1 MATTPH
7 LQLTL
12 IEQSQAQK
20 EVTANEAFFR
30 IDALLNNGVIDKDL
44 TVPPGSPAEGDVYIV
59 GAGATGSWSGHAGD
73 IAYFDQ
79 IWRFI
84 DPLEGITLW
93 IKDESALYRYNGTS
107 WVRLLP
113 ATRKTTLLIPA
124 SQMRPSAS
132 GGSAALATVA
142 MGAGQPD
149 IQTLDFDAST
159 QEYAQFFLPMPKSWN
174 EGTVTA
180 QFIWSHASTTTNF
193 GVVWQLQGLACG
205 DGDGMAASFGTAV
218 NVSDTGG
225 TSNALYA
232 SAETGAITIGG
243 SPAENDVVFFRLS
256 RVATDVADTLSIDAR
271 LHGIRLFISQ
281 TQYSDD

>member
-44 TVPPGSPAEGDVYIV
+44 TAPPGSPAEGDVYIV
-59 GAGATGSWSGHAGD
+59 AAGATGAWSGHASD

-79 IWRFI
+79 VWRFI
-84 DPLEGITLW
+84 EPLEGITLW
-93 IKDESALYRYNGTS
+93 IKDESAVYRYNGTA

-113 ATRKTTLLIPA
+113 ATRKTALLIPA
-124 SQMRPSAS
+124 AQMRPSSS
-132 GGSAALATVA
+132 GGCAALATSA
-142 MGAGQPD
+142 IGAGQPD
-149 IQTLDFDAST
+149 IQTLDFDASA

-174 EGTVTA
+174 GGTVTA
-180 QFIWSHASTTTNF
+180 QFLWSHGSTVTNF

-205 DGDGMAASFGTAV
+205 DGDGIAASFGAGITV
-218 NVSDTGG
+218 TDTGG
-225 TSNALYA
+225 ATNTLYA
-232 SAETGAITIGG
+232 SPESSAITIGG
-243 SPAENDVVFFRLS
+243 SPVENDVVYFRLS
-256 RVATDVADTLSIDAR
+256 RVSTDGADTLAVDAK
-271 LHGIRLFISQ
+271 LHGIRLFIQQ